1 MTADEKRGL
10 IAPARRAPSV
20 ARQCELLGLARSSF
34 YYEERRESEWNLG
47 LMRRIDEQYTRTPF
61 YGVERMTRQ
70 LRKEGEEVGPK
81 RVRRLM
87 RAMGLEAI
95 YPKPCL
101 SVGAPE
107 SVKYPYLLRELAI
120 GRPNQVWCADITYI
134 RMARGFVYLVAV
146 MDWFSRY
153 VLAWRTSVTLE
164 ADFCLAALEQALGA
178 ARPEIF
184 NTDQGT
190 QFTSRDWT
198 GRLEAARVKISM
210 DGRGRCFDNIFIE
223 RLWRS
228 VKYEEVYLRDYASR
242 AETDRGLGNYFEF
255 YNGER
260 LHQGLDYRT
269 PAEVHYEKTLGWE

>member
-1 MTADEKRGL
+1 MRT
-10 IAPARRAPSV
+10 
-20 ARQCELLGLARSSF
+20 LGAGAVDF
-34 YYEERRESEWNLG
+34 YYEARPQSERNLA
-47 LMRRIDEQYTRTPF
+47 LMGRIDEEYTRHPF
-61 YGVERMTRQ
+61 YGVQRMTRW
-70 LRKEGEEVGPK
+70 LRNEGQEVGPK

-95 YPKPCL
+95 YPKPRL
-101 SVGAPE
+101 SIGGPE
-107 SVKYPYLLRELAI
+107 LVKHPYLLRELTIA
-120 GRPNQVWCADITYI
+120 RPNQVWCADITYVGLLG
-134 RMARGFVYLVAV
+134 GFVYLVAV

-153 VLAWRTSVTLE
+153 VLAWRTSITLE
-164 ADFCLAALEQALGA
+164 AEFCLEALEDALVA
-178 ARPEIF
+178 AKPEIF

-198 GRLEAARVKISM
+198 GRLEAADVAISM

-228 VKYEEVYLRDYASR
+228 VKYEEVYLKDYASR
-242 AETDRGLGNYFEF
+242 AEADRGLGEYFKF

-269 PAEVHYEKTLGWE
+269 PAEVHREVAGQP